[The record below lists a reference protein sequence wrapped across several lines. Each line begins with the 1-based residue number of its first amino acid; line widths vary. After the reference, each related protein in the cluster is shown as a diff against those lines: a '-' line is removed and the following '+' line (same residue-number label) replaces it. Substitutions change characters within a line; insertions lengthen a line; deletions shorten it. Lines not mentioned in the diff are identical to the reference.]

1 MGNAGALGDPSGQ
14 PVVAP
19 SSAKSLDIQNVES
32 QNLPVGIVSITG
44 AQGRQIIAF
53 GKILAVLTN
62 RSTAIV
68 LKKFGEVHL
77 QTEVCIT
84 NRILGNTFVC
94 HSWQWSLFHIS
105 IGEF

>member
-19 SSAKSLDIQNVES
+19 SSAKSWDIQNVES

-44 AQGRQIIAF
+44 TQGRQIIAF
-53 GKILAVLTN
+53 GKILAILTN
-62 RSTAIV
+62 RSRAIV

-77 QTEVCIT
+77 QTKVCIH
-84 NRILGNTFVC
+84 F
-94 HSWQWSLFHIS
+94 
-105 IGEF
+105 E